1 MKKSIVLSVI
11 VLGIALIVGGGIYYH
26 RQQAVSVKRSM
37 VMDTV
42 DVRRMDLSEKIEV
55 SGKVVMES
63 SPTVTPPYSAIV
75 KKILVKPG
83 EYVRKGDVMF
93 ILQVD
98 DNELQERWAGW
109 KSSLSQSR
117 LNLETAKRALER
129 QEVLY
134 RIQGTTIDE
143 LENAQSKVR
152 QYEEQCREY
161 ELKLASLTQS
171 GVILSEDQSWDIHVR
186 APFDAMVSWVNV
198 KLEQSVTTST
208 ELIEFGG
215 DEHLL
220 IEVEVDQG
228 DINQIKEGLPVLIS
242 ANDKDRTMIPGKVI
256 SFGST
261 GTESSNVVTFPVH
274 IKPLGFTSEVG
285 EAKRPVGM
293 TSTPVELKRSEGMM
307 SENGKSRRPFP
318 PKLGGDPESA
328 GTKPVRMPR
337 NLQNKEKPDINSL
350 KNLLK
355 IGMSV
360 DVMIIVENHPNVLA
374 IPRKAVMEDNGKAI
388 VKVLVDGK
396 PEIREVQLGYK
407 GSKYIEVLSGLNE
420 GDKIVLP
427 EGSPRLFSGSDSMK
441 NGPMRNRNRMMG
453 PPPM

>member
-1 MKKSIVLSVI
+1 MRDMKKSVVVSVI
-11 VLGIALIVGGGIYYH
+11 VLGIGLIVGGSIYYH
-26 RQQAVSVKRSM
+26 RQQAASSKRA
-37 VMDTV
+37 VALDTV
-42 DVRRMDLSEKIEV
+42 DVRRMDLSEKIEA
-55 SGKVVMES
+55 SGTVVMES
-63 SPTVTPPYSAIV
+63 SPTLTPPYSAIV

-83 EYVRKGDVMF
+83 DYVRKGDVMF

-129 QEVLY
+129 QEILY
-134 RIQGTTIDE
+134 RVQGTTIDE
-143 LENAQSKVR
+143 LESAQSKVR

-171 GVILSEDQSWDIHVR
+171 GVVLSEDQSWDIHVR

-220 IEVEVDQG
+220 IEVGVDQG
-228 DINQIKEGLPVLIS
+228 DINQIKKGLPVLIS

-261 GTESSNVVTFPVH
+261 GTENSNVVTFPVH
-274 IKPLGFTSEVG
+274 IKPIFTSKTDELG
-285 EAKRPVGM
+285 QATSEKAKPGR
-293 TSTPVELKRSEGMM
+293 SFSLKQS
-307 SENGKSRRPFP
+307 
-318 PKLGGDPESA
+318 GDQAKA
-328 GTKPVRMPR
+328 GTNPVRMPR
-337 NLQNKEKPDINSL
+337 NPQNREKVDSDSL

-360 DVMIIVENHPNVLA
+360 DVTIIIENHPDVLA
-374 IPRKAVMEDNGKAI
+374 IPRKAVTEENGKAT

-396 PEIREVQLGYK
+396 PEIRQVQLGYK
-407 GSKYIEVLSGLNE
+407 GSKYVEVISGLNE
-420 GDKIVLP
+420 GDKVVLP
-427 EGSPRLFSGSDSMK
+427 GENALRNDLNRSGT
-441 NGPMRNRNRMMG
+441 MRNRNRMMMMG